1 MFLRYNIFTL
11 FFFSLIVIGCF
22 IPGNNLPKSRVE
34 NLDKVLHSILFF
46 LFSFSAIIGFIK
58 QSQFPKIH
66 FDAVKYAVGI
76 GAILAIITEVIQ
88 HFIIPRRSF
97 DVFDILADLVGIILA
112 FCFFLYVRGDKK
124 CGF

>member
-22 IPGNNLPKSRVE
+22 IPGNNLPKARVE

-66 FDAVKYAVGI
+66 FDAVKYVVGI

-88 HFIIPRRSF
+88 HFIIPRREF
-97 DVFDILADLVGIILA
+97 DMSDILADLTGIILA
-112 FCFFLYVRGDKK
+112 FGFFLYVRGDKK

>member
-1 MFLRYNIFTL
+1 
-11 FFFSLIVIGCF
+11 LILVGSVL
-22 IPGNNLPKSRVE
+22 PGSNLPKARVE
-34 NLDKVLHSILFF
+34 NLDKVMHCILFF

-58 QSQFPKIH
+58 QSQYPKLH
-66 FDAVKYAVGI
+66 FDAVKYVVGI
-76 GAILAIITEVIQ
+76 GALLAIITEVVQ

>member
-1 MFLRYNIFTL
+1 
-11 FFFSLIVIGCF
+11 
-22 IPGNNLPKSRVE
+22 LPKARVE

-46 LFSFSAIIGFIK
+46 LFSFSAILGFIK

-76 GAILAIITEVIQ
+76 GAILAIITEVVQ

-97 DVFDILADLVGIILA
+97 DIFDILADLVGIILA

>member
-22 IPGNNLPKSRVE
+22 IPGNNLPKARVE

-66 FDAVKYAVGI
+66 FDAVKYVVGI
-76 GAILAIITEVIQ
+76 SALLAIITETVQ
-88 HFIIPRRSF
+88 HFMIPRRSF
-97 DVFDILADLVGIILA
+97 DVFDILADFVGIVLGFI
-112 FCFFLYVRGDKK
+112 FFLYVRGDKK

>member
-22 IPGNNLPKSRVE
+22 IPGNNLPKARVE

-66 FDAVKYAVGI
+66 FDAVKYVVGI